1 VDEWR
6 RALIVEAIEVPE
18 IDDATD
24 KRIREALQE
33 TIADARPESP
43 SLALQVAR
51 KLLEEPIMH
60 FNGNSHTKIPG
71 LYGQN
76 AKAANLAGL
85 RQLMQ
90 ATLATFRRFVPSYS
104 RLSVPSG
111 DSTLSDRTRKT
122 NKPRTKPNKVAR
134 KTVEELEHASG
145 RTLTTQLQGKNR
157 LSAYDHVYDTPLTHT
172 LSGRNPHHT
181 YDPDSRL
188 GALWLLTKLP
198 LLSKKTGRFT
208 FQKLKAE
215 EDETTAF
222 AKEKRYVNQPQ
233 HHRHTTNACFPK

>member
-1 VDEWR
+1 MLTLD
-6 RALIVEAIEVPE
+6 AIVAPE

-33 TIADARPESP
+33 TIADARPESS
-43 SLALQVAR
+43 SLALQTAC

-60 FNGNSHTKIPG
+60 FNGTSHAKMPD

-76 AKAANLAGL
+76 ARSALLAGL
-85 RQLMQ
+85 KPLMQ
-90 ATLATFRRFVPSYS
+90 ATLATFRRFVPSS
-104 RLSVPSG
+104 LQRVVPSG
-111 DSTLSDRTRKT
+111 DSTLSNRTRKT
-122 NKPRTKPNKVAR
+122 NKRKRKPDKLER

-145 RTLTTQLQGKNR
+145 KTLTTQLQGKNC
-157 LSAYDHVYDTPLTHT
+157 SPAYDFIYDTLLTHA
-172 LSGRNPHHT
+172 LSGRNPQHT

-198 LLSKKTGRFT
+198 HVDKKSGYFT
-208 FQKLKAE
+208 FNRLKAE

-233 HHRHTTNACFPK
+233 HHRHTTNVCFPK